1 MTVPHSEG
9 QDFRT
14 DTPKTFPVAIESGF
28 HAHGPQAA
36 VGHYSFAAETLI
48 KGVMRQKNGWLLFVA
63 LCQCVHQAVG
73 TKDKLPFFR
82 WQICQR

>member
-36 VGHYSFAAETLI
+36 VGHYSFAAETLLHSAPA
-48 KGVMRQKNGWLLFVA
+48 GLDNQRSNASEEWLAFV
-63 LCQCVHQAVG
+63 CRIVPVRPSGRGNQG
-73 TKDKLPFFR
+73 
-82 WQICQR
+82 